1 MCSVTIWLK
10 NELDLSCKEIIYI
23 ISFLRNVELSK
34 KKKIKP
40 RPFSSKPKK
49 AGKFKQR
56 ENVFLRNSSASSTQK
71 PLRVKQ
77 PY

>member
-10 NELDLSCKEIIYI
+10 NELDFSCKEIIYI
-23 ISFLRNVELSK
+23 IPFLRNVELSK

-40 RPFSSKPKK
+40 RPFSSKLKK

-56 ENVFLRNSSASSTQK
+56 ESVFLRNNSASSTQK
-71 PLRVKQ
+71 PLRVK
-77 PY
+77 